1 MTLTQLKYVITIAD
15 TGSMNEAAKLLFI
28 SQPSLSLALKELE
41 NEIGTELFKRSN
53 RGVVLTPE
61 GQEFLGYARQVTEQY
76 KLMESRY
83 IEKKNVK
90 KKFGVSMQHYTFAVN
105 AFIEMVKQF
114 GMDEYEFAVREE
126 KTYEVIEAINRQST
140 AGLQEELGDVLLQ
153 VALHAQMEAEAGHF
167 DFNDV
172 ADGICKKLIFRHPHV
187 FGDVKA
193 ENTDD
198 ALASWDAAKLK
209 EKGMKKVSQ
218 SMVSIPRELPA
229 LMRAQ
234 KVQHKAAKQGFDWP
248 DCSGAMD
255 KLDEEINELKIA
267 LDQGE
272 PTSIADEFG
281 DVLFSC
287 VNIARFIGVDSEEA
301 LTAATDKFLSRYVLV
316 EQLAAERGMEMKS
329 SSLQALDA
337 LWDEA
342 KQILSDQSEMEEM

>member
-1 MTLTQLKYVITIAD
+1 MALDFIRKEHYNTEDLIRIVA
-15 TGSMNEAAKLLFI
+15 LLRAPGGCPWDQAQTHASI
-28 SQPSLSLALKELE
+28 
-41 NEIGTELFKRSN
+41 
-53 RGVVLTPE
+53 
-61 GQEFLGYARQVTEQY
+61 
-76 KLMESRY
+76 
-83 IEKKNVK
+83 KKN
-90 KKFGVSMQHYTFAVN
+90 
-105 AFIEMVKQF
+105 FIE
-114 GMDEYEFAVREE
+114 E
-126 KTYEVIEAINRQST
+126 TYEVIEAINRQST

-153 VALHAQMEAEAGHF
+153 VALHAQMEAEAGRF

-248 DCSGAMD
+248 DRSGAMD

-272 PTSIADEFG
+272 PSSIADEFG

-301 LTAATDKFLSRYVLV
+301 LTAATDKFLSPMCWWSSWQRS
-316 EQLAAERGMEMKS
+316 AAWR
-329 SSLQALDA
+329 
-337 LWDEA
+337 
-342 KQILSDQSEMEEM
+342 

>member
-1 MTLTQLKYVITIAD
+1 MKFRVVSYII
-15 TGSMNEAAKLLFI
+15 SWNELIK
-28 SQPSLSLALKELE
+28 
-41 NEIGTELFKRSN
+41 
-53 RGVVLTPE
+53 RGVGMALDFIRKE
-61 GQEFLGYARQVTEQY
+61 HYNTEDLIRIVALLRAPGGCPWDQAQTHA
-76 KLMESRY
+76 S
-83 IEKKNVK
+83 IKKN
-90 KKFGVSMQHYTFAVN
+90 
-105 AFIEMVKQF
+105 FIE
-114 GMDEYEFAVREE
+114 E
-126 KTYEVIEAINRQST
+126 TYEVIEAINRQST

-218 SMVSIPRELPA
+218 SMVSIPRELTA

-248 DCSGAMD
+248 DRSGAMD

-281 DVLFSC
+281 DVLFSL
-287 VNIARFIGVDSEEA
+287 VNAARLYKINVDNALEQTNRKFTRRFNYIEDTAKEQGVNMKDM
-301 LTAATDKFLSRYVLV
+301 TI
-316 EQLAAERGMEMKS
+316 EQM
-329 SSLQALDA
+329 DN
-337 LWDEA
+337 LWNEA
-342 KQILSDQSEMEEM
+342 KEQEKAKE

>member
-1 MTLTQLKYVITIAD
+1 MALDFIRKEHYNTEDLIRIVA
-15 TGSMNEAAKLLFI
+15 LLRAPGGCPWDQAQTHASI
-28 SQPSLSLALKELE
+28 
-41 NEIGTELFKRSN
+41 
-53 RGVVLTPE
+53 
-61 GQEFLGYARQVTEQY
+61 
-76 KLMESRY
+76 
-83 IEKKNVK
+83 KKN
-90 KKFGVSMQHYTFAVN
+90 
-105 AFIEMVKQF
+105 FIE
-114 GMDEYEFAVREE
+114 E
-126 KTYEVIEAINRQST
+126 TYEVIEAINRQST

-153 VALHAQMEAEAGHF
+153 VALHAQMEAEAGRF

-248 DCSGAMD
+248 DRSGAMPQT
-255 KLDEEINELKIA
+255 A
-267 LDQGE
+267 PAASGT
-272 PTSIADEFG
+272 PSSIADEFG

>member
-1 MTLTQLKYVITIAD
+1 MVNFQ
-15 TGSMNEAAKLLFI
+15 SMERYSFQDLNRIMALLRQPGGCPWDREQTHESIRRNMLEEAYEAA
-28 SQPSLSLALKELE
+28 
-41 NEIGTELFKRSN
+41 
-53 RGVVLTPE
+53 
-61 GQEFLGYARQVTEQY
+61 
-76 KLMESRY
+76 
-83 IEKKNVK
+83 
-90 KKFGVSMQHYTFAVN
+90 
-105 AFIEMVKQF
+105 
-114 GMDEYEFAVREE
+114 
-126 KTYEVIEAINRQST
+126 EAIDLDD
-140 AGLQEELGDVLLQ
+140 AGLLQEELGDVLLQ
-153 VALHAQMEAEAGHF
+153 VALHAQMEAEAGRF

-248 DCSGAMD
+248 DRSGAMD

-272 PTSIADEFG
+272 PSSIADEFG

>member
-1 MTLTQLKYVITIAD
+1 MH
-15 TGSMNEAAKLLFI
+15 
-28 SQPSLSLALKELE
+28 
-41 NEIGTELFKRSN
+41 
-53 RGVVLTPE
+53 
-61 GQEFLGYARQVTEQY
+61 GQKAR
-76 KLMESRY
+76 
-83 IEKKNVK
+83 
-90 KKFGVSMQHYTFAVN
+90 
-105 AFIEMVKQF
+105 
-114 GMDEYEFAVREE
+114 
-126 KTYEVIEAINRQST
+126 
-140 AGLQEELGDVLLQ
+140 
-153 VALHAQMEAEAGHF
+153 
-167 DFNDV
+167 DF
-172 ADGICKKLIFRHPHV
+172 F
-187 FGDVKA
+187 
-193 ENTDD
+193 
-198 ALASWDAAKLK
+198 

-218 SMVSIPRELPA
+218 SMVSIPRKLPA

-248 DCSGAMD
+248 DRSGAMD

-301 LTAATDKFLSRYVLV
+301 LTAATDKFLPRYVLV

>member
-153 VALHAQMEAEAGHF
+153 VALHAQMEAEAGRF

-248 DCSGAMD
+248 DRSGAMD

>member
-1 MTLTQLKYVITIAD
+1 MALDFIRKEHYNTEDLIRIVA
-15 TGSMNEAAKLLFI
+15 LLRAPGGCPWDQAQTHASI
-28 SQPSLSLALKELE
+28 
-41 NEIGTELFKRSN
+41 
-53 RGVVLTPE
+53 
-61 GQEFLGYARQVTEQY
+61 
-76 KLMESRY
+76 
-83 IEKKNVK
+83 KKN
-90 KKFGVSMQHYTFAVN
+90 
-105 AFIEMVKQF
+105 FIE
-114 GMDEYEFAVREE
+114 E
-126 KTYEVIEAINRQST
+126 TYEVIEAINRQST

-153 VALHAQMEAEAGHF
+153 VALHAQMEAEEGHF

-248 DCSGAMD
+248 DYSGAMD

-342 KQILSDQSEMEEM
+342 KQILSDQ

>member
-1 MTLTQLKYVITIAD
+1 MTLSQLRYVITVAD
-15 TGSMNEAAKLLFI
+15 SRSMNQAAQKLFI
-28 SQPSLSLALKELE
+28 SQPSLSAAIRELE
-41 NEIGTELFKRSN
+41 DEVGIEIFRRTN
-53 RGVVLTPE
+53 RGIQVTPDGE
-61 GQEFLGYARQVTEQY
+61 EFVGYARQVVEQY
-76 KLMESRY
+76 ALIEARY
-83 IEKKNVK
+83 VDKEKVK

-153 VALHAQMEAEAGHF
+153 VALHAQMEAEAGRF

-255 KLDEEINELKIA
+255 KLHEEINELKIA

>member
-1 MTLTQLKYVITIAD
+1 MAQHTAQQNAEGSRNLSTLVDASAELQHLVQTIWRLRQPD
-15 TGSMNEAAKLLFI
+15 GCPWDREQTHQSIGKNMIEEAYE
-28 SQPSLSLALKELE
+28 AL
-41 NEIGTELFKRSN
+41 
-53 RGVVLTPE
+53 
-61 GQEFLGYARQVTEQY
+61 
-76 KLMESRY
+76 
-83 IEKKNVK
+83 
-90 KKFGVSMQHYTFAVN
+90 
-105 AFIEMVKQF
+105 
-114 GMDEYEFAVREE
+114 DC
-126 KTYEVIEAINRQST
+126 IEADDVAHLR
-140 AGLQEELGDVLLQ
+140 EELGDVLMQ
-153 VALHAQMEAEAGHF
+153 VVLHAQIAADAGEF
-167 DFNDV
+167 TLADV
-172 ADGICKKLIFRHPHV
+172 ARDIDAKLIRRHPHV